1 MYNLPSDQKIQCYSA
16 ARAEVTQRIAL
27 RDQTLIA
34 YIVAAG
40 TYLGL
45 VAPGQTSTTL
55 TSQNI
60 ASELALAAVPP
71 IISLVFT
78 YVILQH
84 HVMIGI
90 LGDYMRSLFPEDC
103 NIWENFYVKSR
114 DKGYLKVRTIS
125 QALLLAVPVIYTFAF
140 MKRAV
145 PIAYG
150 NRSLTFAIIMMLIFD
165 ATVLGVILWQ
175 HIWAYGVRSRTDRLK
190 TNPVTRIAMQSPA
203 PRLSLSEERG
213 RPLGRTLLSIAI
225 FRSCLGG
232 FVLAAFRPEHPRL
245 IIACLVALGL
255 AEASDLI
262 DGAIARKFST
272 PTLAGYL
279 QDSIAD
285 KIFNFGSLLALA
297 TTYRWIHFMVWGL
310 LIREFLILATRI
322 TDSKIE
328 VSLKR
333 FKSQVVCYALF
344 VRTGIFG
351 FLVASLNAGRV
362 AAICA
367 LLSYVILAAAVI
379 WGAIGII
386 QMILFRDRI
395 PTAIS
400 PEAGDVE
407 PEGA

>member
-1 MYNLPSDQKIQCYSA
+1 M
-16 ARAEVTQRIAL
+16 
-27 RDQTLIA
+27 IA

-90 LGDYMRSLFPEDC
+90 LGDYLRSLFPEDC
-103 NIWENFYVKSR
+103 NIWENFYIQTR

-125 QALLLAVPVIYTFAF
+125 QALLLAIPVIYTFTF

-145 PIAYG
+145 PVAYG
-150 NRSLTFAIIMMLIFD
+150 NKSLTFAVIMMLIFD
-165 ATVLGVILWQ
+165 TSVLGVIIWQ

-190 TNPVTRIAMQSPA
+190 TKPLNRVAMQSPA
-203 PRLSLSEERG
+203 PRLGLSG

-225 FRSCLGG
+225 FRACLGG
-232 FVLAAFRPEHPRL
+232 FVLIAFRPEHPRL
-245 IIACLVALGL
+245 IIACLAALGL

-297 TTYRWIHFMVWGL
+297 TIFPWIHFMVWGL
-310 LIREFLILATRI
+310 LTREFLILAARI

-333 FKSQVVCYALF
+333 FKSQVIWYALF

-351 FLVASLNAGRV
+351 FLVASLNAGRL

-367 LLSYVILAAAVI
+367 LLSYVILAAAVF

-386 QMILFRDRI
+386 QMIFFRGRT
-395 PTAIS
+395 PTTM
-400 PEAGDVE
+400 PQEPGDVE
-407 PEGA
+407 PESA